1 MVNEKDLAALREN
14 LAAGGVFTK
23 VTDVRVPK
31 LLLHVVDASVQMDQ
45 TTTNLNT
52 KILNLTRVG
61 IFLGIVGGYR
71 QRIEAA
77 SFQEARRRS
86 EGRKG

>member
-14 LAAGGVFTK
+14 LAAGGVFAHI
-23 VTDVRVPK
+23 TDIRVPK
-31 LLLHVVDASVQMDQ
+31 LLLLVVDAIVQMDE

-61 IFLGIVGGYR
+61 IFLGIVGGVVAVLQLVLVLR
-71 QRIEAA
+71 GGQ
-77 SFQEARRRS
+77 
-86 EGRKG
+86 